1 MNYKNIGIAS
11 RRQMLFKIQN
21 VSPDK
26 SRFKI
31 NADFLKVNLNWAGEC
46 YRELMVS
53 YIPMLPL
60 LEDTVS
66 FKDADYILYEHPY
79 SRAEDMS
86 WKVIEELNW
95 ISENRKEGA
104 EIIVVGKSANA
115 KELLN
120 GSIENITFWGDHFTE
135 KLGKKFGLN
144 IKEQYFVWDDEL
156 EQLSIWP
163 VDGCLRKCK
172 FCRRSYMHIR
182 FESLSLDT
190 IKENLDYYKKNEP
203 EKMYRISLRAEN
215 LTEYGIDIYGTQ
227 KLHELIDLLNSYD
240 EIEEIDIPI
249 GVAICEITPEILDA
263 FCRCKK
269 LVRIALNMEAGSNRL
284 LKLIGKDHTREKVLH
299 VYQKITQAIPDIWID
314 SMVMIGL
321 PTETLTDIMELAD
334 LIEKTQPNWIG
345 CVYYQWAP
353 RQPLAQLP
361 QLSKSLKEYHQEF
374 FLQLLKNQRRDIPL
388 EVKYAKT
395 LKKGR
400 RKTERIKKNLQWYRD
415 EFGLENRIHE
425 FKIFEPNNK

>member
-1 MNYKNIGIAS
+1 
-11 RRQMLFKIQN
+11 
-21 VSPDK
+21 
-26 SRFKI
+26 
-31 NADFLKVNLNWAGEC
+31 
-46 YRELMVS
+46 
-53 YIPMLPL
+53 
-60 LEDTVS
+60 
-66 FKDADYILYEHPY
+66 
-79 SRAEDMS
+79 MS

-95 ISENRKEGA
+95 ISENRKDGA
-104 EIIVVGKSANA
+104 EIIVVGKAANA
-115 KELLN
+115 QQLLN
-120 GSIENITFWGDHFTE
+120 GSIKNITFWGDHFTE
-135 KLGKKFGLN
+135 KLGKKFGLD
-144 IKEQYFVWDDEL
+144 IKEQYFVWDDEA
-156 EQLSIWP
+156 EQLSMWP

-190 IKENLDYYKKNEP
+190 IKENLDYYKENEP

-215 LTEYGIDIYGTQ
+215 LTEYGIDTYGCQ

-263 FCRCKK
+263 LCRCKK

-284 LKLIGKDHTREKVLH
+284 LKLIGKDHTREQVLH
-299 VYQKITQAIPDIWID
+299 VYQRITKAIPDIWID

-361 QLSKSLKEYHQEF
+361 QLSTSLKEYHQDF
-374 FLQLLKNQRRDIPL
+374 FLKLLKNQRRDIPL

-400 RKTERIKKNLQWYRD
+400 RKTESIKQELQWYR
-415 EFGLENRIHE
+415 ENFGLENRIHE
-425 FKIFEPNNK
+425 YKIFEPNNK